1 MKPVTKRLSWIAFFA
16 LVAAGTAQAAFPD
29 AATAE
34 KILLGRIGE
43 GYGEPEGV
51 TTGAFVEGETPDQAL
66 AAARVAYGYYAEV
79 YLALF
84 VRDGD
89 TWRVADYDGP
99 VNYMPDF
106 GGDEGTVAKV
116 QPGPRTYYAF
126 SCTEASYGSGMGTEY
141 DYFILYRVDGEKL
154 LKAFEGETGSR
165 EDYYSRWYGGDDS
178 SAWEYGAYVE
188 RTTEFAFDDVD
199 GDGSL
204 ELWAYTR
211 ERPGDE
217 GPYTYVE
224 AALYARD
231 DAGDFAAAD
240 VERFREFLE
249 RDDSPAAKLV
259 LAGAALLEAGDVA
272 AAVEYLGQAAALDP
286 SLEPAVIR
294 RREFLSRFADD
305 PPEAVRLFYRGGS
318 DVHRDLIDRYPEA
331 AAAAEAVIEI
341 GTFDEL
347 TAFLKNNRNHPRW
360 PEAYAYAVR
369 EALCDVNYGDSDGL
383 NKKELNRFK
392 KDIKRYLKLTA
403 DAEKRAQA
411 LTHLADCFYHVGE
424 FKAAAG
430 LYKDSLAEF
439 PGGVFEGYDYLRLG
453 DCAVAAG
460 DHAAAIGYYVNC
472 AALDDWW
479 SDGAADAVI
488 GYAAIREG
496 NKRRH
501 FLDYLDE
508 RGDYGFLTLET
519 GGLDGDGSADIAV
532 LVQKDGEP
540 DELYYFLRTGEEFVG
555 EFLTQGQPSLWLLE
569 VSDVFDA
576 GPALLSCRETLDAE
590 SGRVAHQLLY
600 RYDGSSM
607 REVGRVKIEETRAA
621 EPAYEYEATLSL
633 EATPRLIMT
642 VGGTIKAAESETTFA
657 DEYVWDDD
665 SFAFVP
671 VK

>member
-1 MKPVTKRLSWIAFFA
+1 MKRLSWITFFA
-16 LVAAGTAQAAFPD
+16 LVAAGPTQAAFPD

-34 KILLGRIGE
+34 KILLEQIGE

-89 TWRVADYDGP
+89 GWRVADYDGP

-116 QPGPRTYYAF
+116 QPGPRTYYTF
-126 SCTEASYGSGMGTEY
+126 TCTEASYGSGMGTEY

-154 LKAFEGETGSR
+154 IIAFEGETGSR

-199 GDGSL
+199 GDGAL

-211 ERPGDE
+211 ERPAKE
-217 GPYTYVE
+217 GAYTYVE
-224 AALYARD
+224 AALYASD

-240 VERFREFLE
+240 VEGFREFLE

-272 AAVEYLGQAAALDP
+272 ATVEYLGQAAALAP
-286 SLEPAVIR
+286 SLEPAVER
-294 RREFLSRFADD
+294 RREFLSRLAGD
-305 PPEAVRLFYRGGS
+305 PPEAVRLFYGGGS
-318 DVHRDLIDRYPEA
+318 DDHRDLIDRYPEA

-369 EALCDVNYGDSDGL
+369 EALYDVNYGDSDGL

-403 DAEKRAQA
+403 EAEKRAQT

-424 FKAAAG
+424 FKTAAG

-460 DHAAAIGYYVNC
+460 DHDAAIGYYVNC

-479 SDGAADAVI
+479 SDGAADAVV
-488 GYAAIREG
+488 GYAAIRES

-519 GGLDGDGSADIAV
+519 GDLDADGSADIAV

-555 EFLTQGQPSLWLLE
+555 EFLTHGQPSLWLLD
-569 VSDVFDA
+569 VQDVFDA

-590 SGRVAHQLLY
+590 GGRVAHQLLY

-607 REVGRVKIEETRAA
+607 REVGRVKTEETRAA
-621 EPAYEYEATLSL
+621 EPAYQYEATISL